1 MPGVIRVFEESGEVS
16 GVLRFP
22 VGGQYFP
29 SGPPGSLAPDG
40 QRNTTLG
47 TNMSV
52 PIFVISVCLSE
63 DYFDES
69 VVRVC
74 GRERER
80 DNGLLCLLQYCI
92 VDK

>member
-1 MPGVIRVFEESGEVS
+1 MIRVFEESGEVS

-52 PIFVISVCLSE
+52 SIFVIPQSVYLKIILINLI
-63 DYFDES
+63 ES
-69 VVRVC
+69 RLILQWLVHVC
-74 GRERER
+74 
-80 DNGLLCLLQYCI
+80 
-92 VDK
+92 V